1 MKKIRTFIGIKIP
14 DKISSEI
21 FNFSSKKFKSIGG
34 KVKLVEKE
42 NIHITL
48 LFLGEVENDK
58 INQII
63 DELKKIKYE
72 SFIVSVRGLCAFPS
86 PEFPKVV
93 WIGAESDK
101 IIRLHEEI
109 KNRLKEFVE
118 KDESKPFTSHITIA
132 RIKSGNISNEVRKLL
147 SENKDIEFG
156 KFQVNEFSLFESKLT
171 PQGPIYKILESFKLD
186 Y

>member
-1 MKKIRTFIGIKIP
+1 MKKVRAFIGIKIP
-14 DKISSEI
+14 DEISSEI
-21 FNFSSKKFKSIGG
+21 FNFSSEKLKSIGG

-48 LFLGEVENDK
+48 LFLGEIENNK

-72 SFIVSVRGLCAFPS
+72 SFTISVKGIGVFPS
-86 PEFPKVV
+86 LEFPKVV

-109 KNRLKEFVE
+109 KNRFKEFVE

-147 SENKDIEFG
+147 NENKDIEFG

-171 PQGPIYKILESFKLD
+171 PQGPTYKILESFKLD
-186 Y
+186 